1 MTRRRVVVL
10 LVMAGMMLA
19 GCGGNRRS
27 PKILGG
33 NGSESHRVSG
43 LWWLIFGLAAF
54 VYLVVGGFIVLAA
67 VRGRGTPAGRRSRIT
82 DHGFIWVGGIIAP
95 LAILM
100 TVAAFTVNTTSA
112 LRKPSSREL
121 RINVV
126 GKRWWWAVEYPTLRI
141 TTANEIHVPAGQPL
155 EFRIDSDNVIH
166 SFWVP
171 QLAGKMDAIPGQ
183 HNYLRFTA
191 TKPGT
196 YRGLCAEYCGTQHAW
211 MEFLVVVQTPGDFG
225 RWATREQTLS
235 NQSPSNE
242 QQARGQVVF
251 ESSACAGCH
260 RIRGTQAQADLG
272 PDLTDVGQRT
282 TLGSVRIPNTT
293 GNLAGWIG
301 NSQTLKPGNLMPPQY
316 LSASDLQ
323 AVVAYLQSLK

>member
-1 MTRRRVVVL
+1 MRRGRAFL
-10 LVMAGMMLA
+10 LLATACVSLA
-19 GCGGNRRS
+19 GCGNRRS

-33 NGSESHRVSG
+33 SGNESHRVSG
-43 LWWLIFGLAAF
+43 LWWLMFGLAAF
-54 VYLVVGGFIVLAA
+54 VYLVVGGFIVLAS
-67 VRGRGTPAGRRSRIT
+67 VRGRGTPAGRRSRLS

-100 TVAAFTVNTTSA
+100 TLAAFTVNTTSA
-112 LRKPSSREL
+112 LRKASPNDL
-121 RINVV
+121 RVNII
-126 GKRWWWAVEYPTLRI
+126 GKRWWWAVEYPSLRI

-155 EFRIDSDNVIH
+155 ELRVDSDNVIH

-171 QLAGKMDAIPGQ
+171 ELAGKMDAVPGQ

-191 TKPGT
+191 TKPGK

-211 MEFLVVVQTPGDFG
+211 MEFLVIVHTPGDFG
-225 RWATREQTLS
+225 RWATRVQTLS
-235 NQSPSNE
+235 NKAPANE
-242 QQARGQVVF
+242 QQARGQLVF
-251 ESSACAGCH
+251 ESSACSGCH
-260 RIRGTQAQADLG
+260 RIRGTQAQADIG

-282 TLGSVRIPNTT
+282 TLGSLRIPNTT
-293 GNLAGWIG
+293 GNLAGWIA

-316 LSASDLQ
+316 LSPGDLQ